1 RPGLKVH
8 CLRGA
13 DADQDSKDFHVSC
26 PLRHRRV
33 EAVATLFDSRK
44 MKSGGI
50 RDRLKEV
57 GIIQIIIGSGNCR
70 MLPNRQSGDR
80 LREGVTEIGVLGA
93 AAVPS
98 PPTGVQ
104 RELRGFVS
112 LSLPLDPVAVLP
124 GRVRK
129 GSRLTV

>member
-1 RPGLKVH
+1 MLIRI
-8 CLRGA
+8 
-13 DADQDSKDFHVSC
+13 
-26 PLRHRRV
+26 RRV
-33 EAVATLFDSRK
+33 EAVATLFNGRK

-57 GIIQIIIGSGNCR
+57 GIVQIIIGSGNCR

-104 RELRGFVS
+104 RELREVCE
-112 LSLPLDPVAVLP
+112 P
-124 GRVRK
+124 
-129 GSRLTV
+129 